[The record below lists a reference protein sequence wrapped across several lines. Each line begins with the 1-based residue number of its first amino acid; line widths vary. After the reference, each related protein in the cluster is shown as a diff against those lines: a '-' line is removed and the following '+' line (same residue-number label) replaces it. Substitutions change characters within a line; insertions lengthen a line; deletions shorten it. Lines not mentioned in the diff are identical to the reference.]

1 MHKQIRY
8 LLIMFLLYVEPNVLF
23 FIDYPYCRGGALTK
37 INPSVILMF
46 GYWLIAVFQQNATQ
60 MRTMMQE
67 SFGKWGITFFLLYV
81 VNVIL
86 GKGGGLTLINGF
98 LLIPLTACV
107 TYSLSE
113 EHLQK
118 IVLSFF
124 KLTCFVAV
132 AEIMMGH
139 HLFDLDPVLME
150 VDRCYN
156 PIRATCFQ
164 GHALSNALIVDT
176 ILLFILFSDI
186 STKERLVYLFMGLVA
201 TLCFGSRSSLLLWVG
216 VIPIY
221 MLFLFSNKR
230 TSLIDKIGIVVS
242 LAVLCY
248 GAFYLLVNSQLG
260 TRIMEHAE
268 YDTSAEIRVRSF
280 EAFNY
285 LTNEELWWGYPD
297 ERYDYL
303 KAMINVNAIENFY
316 IIWILKFGIIITALL
331 IFSMLHILYKSMTS
345 YALYKKLIIITAFLI
360 VASTNNSMATGGP
373 FLAIFVLCA
382 KAFKNKHPI

>member
-1 MHKQIRY
+1 
-8 LLIMFLLYVEPNVLF
+8 MFLLYVGPNVLY
-23 FIDYPYCRGGALTK
+23 FIGYPYSRGGALTK
-37 INPSVILMF
+37 INPAVILMF
-46 GYWLIAVFQQNATQ
+46 AYWLIAIFQQKATLT
-60 MRTMMQE
+60 RVMMQE
-67 SFGKWGITFFLLYV
+67 SFGKWGIIFVLLYA
-81 VNVIL
+81 VNVIM

-98 LLIPLTACV
+98 LLISLTACV
-107 TYSLSE
+107 TYGLDNE
-113 EHLQK
+113 RLK
-118 IVLSFF
+118 RILLLFF
-124 KLTCFVAV
+124 KLTCLVAV
-132 AEIMMGH
+132 AEILIGH

-150 VDRCYN
+150 VDQCYN

-176 ILLFILFSDI
+176 ILLFILFSDLE
-186 STKERLVYLFMGLVA
+186 TKKKLAYLFMGLLA
-201 TLCFGSRSSLLLWVG
+201 TLSFGSRSSLLLWVG

-230 TSLIDKIGIVVS
+230 TSLIGKIGIVVS
-242 LAVLCY
+242 LAVICY

-260 TRIMEHAE
+260 ARIMEHAE

-285 LTNEELWWGYPD
+285 LTSEELWWGYPD
-297 ERYDYL
+297 EKYEYL

-331 IFSMLHILYKSMTS
+331 IFSMLHILYKSMAS
-345 YALYKKLIIITAFLI
+345 YSLYTKFIIIIAFLV

-373 FLAIFVLCA
+373 FLSIFVLCA
-382 KAFKNKHPI
+382 KAFTNKYQTT